1 MIPIDKKGIFEE
13 LQTEGGDKKVSHI
26 LGKEKKNSLKQRN
39 IKRRNGWDSI
49 KRNTKRKNG
58 GDSLKE
64 TLFYV
69 LFPGSVTVEAALVLP
84 IFIFA
89 TVTVLSLF
97 LIMQT
102 EYVVTNALERAVAET
117 ALLSEPSE
125 KKVKNLTKAAFYK
138 ELAMQR
144 CQIGRAHV

>member
-64 TLFYV
+64 T
-69 LFPGSVTVEAALVLP
+69 
-84 IFIFA
+84 
-89 TVTVLSLF
+89 
-97 LIMQT
+97 
-102 EYVVTNALERAVAET
+102 
-117 ALLSEPSE
+117 
-125 KKVKNLTKAAFYK
+125 
-138 ELAMQR
+138 
-144 CQIGRAHV
+144 